1 MPLAEQYACCAVSAF
16 LKFAWAA
23 LSLTL
28 ARWFSSNTRTAT
40 ATGMPMITPFSLQL
54 YKRVRDSP
62 SCPANHGCTRGALR
76 AGGGRLEWTKWI
88 VSVDVVEEILPTQ
101 ALPLP
106 LLTGLSGGLFSKV
119 FSFEL
124 LF

>member
-40 ATGMPMITPFSLQL
+40 ATGMMITPFSLQL
-54 YKRVRDSP
+54 YKHVGDSP
-62 SCPANHGCTRGALR
+62 SCPANHRVHERCAWSGWR
-76 AGGGRLEWTKWI
+76 
-88 VSVDVVEEILPTQ
+88 SVRMD
-101 ALPLP
+101 
-106 LLTGLSGGLFSKV
+106 KV
-119 FSFEL
+119 DCIC
-124 LF
+124 